1 MEVLKKNVF
10 LTALFVLLMLF
21 TFGVAASAQTQAD
34 GVATVTASSLRM
46 RSEPN
51 TSCSTVMMLPRNTVV
66 AVVSSSDGWYGV
78 EYADKYGFVSAD
90 HVTYT
95 TSADALKT
103 YGIVLGSSVNVRAD
117 ASTSAAKVMTVYKN
131 GTVIVKGFKNGWYNI
146 SIAGKSGY
154 VRSDYIALTNSNA
167 ATASSAAATPATTAS
182 SNGKIYSLNGATV
195 DDLIAYA
202 KSFLGTPYAYGGSSS
217 NGFDCSGFTSYVFK
231 HFGISLPHS
240 ATGQLS
246 YGVAVNDR
254 SQLQVGDLVF
264 FRDTNYSTKAASH
277 VGIYIGNSQF
287 IHASSSV
294 SGKYVRVNSL
304 NESYHSSVY
313 TVGRHLIG

>member
-1 MEVLKKNVF
+1 MKYVKKNIIM
-10 LTALFVLLMLF
+10 TALFVLLLLF
-21 TFGVAASAQTQAD
+21 TFGVAAFAETQAS
-34 GVATVTASSLRM
+34 GVATVTASSLRL

-51 TSCSTVMMLPRNTVV
+51 TSCSTVMMLPRNTVL
-66 AVVSSSDGWYGV
+66 AVVSDSQGWYGV
-78 EYADKYGFVSAD
+78 EYDGKSGFVSAD
-90 HVTYT
+90 HVTYAAST
-95 TSADALKT
+95 DTIKT
-103 YGIVLGSSVNVRAD
+103 YGVVVGSSVNVRND

-131 GTVIVKGFKNGWYNI
+131 GTVSVKGFKNGWYNI
-146 SIAGKSGY
+146 SVGGKSGY
-154 VRSDYIALTNSNA
+154 IRSDYLALGTSA
-167 ATASSAAATPATTAS
+167 ASAASSTPATTAS
-182 SNGKIYSLNGATV
+182 SNGKLYSLNGATV

-202 KSFLGTPYAYGGSSS
+202 NTFLGTPYAYGGSSS
-217 NGFDCSGFTSYVFK
+217 KGFDCSGFTSYVFK

-264 FRDTNYSTKAASH
+264 FRDTHYSTKAASH

>member
-1 MEVLKKNVF
+1 MKYLKKNIIV
-10 LTALFVLLMLF
+10 TVLFVLLLLF
-21 TFGVAASAQTQAD
+21 TFGVAAFAQTQAS
-34 GVATVTASSLRM
+34 GIATVTASSLRL
-46 RSEPN
+46 RSQPN
-51 TSCSTVMMLPRNTVV
+51 TSCSTVMMLPRNTVL
-66 AVVSSSDGWYGV
+66 AVVSSTDGWYGV
-78 EYADKYGFVSAD
+78 SYNGNSGFVSAD
-90 HVTYT
+90 HVTYATSST
-95 TSADALKT
+95 TLSVS
-103 YGIVLGSSVNVRAD
+103 GVVLGSSVNVRSD

-131 GTVIVKGFKNGWYNI
+131 GTVDIKGFKNGWYNI
-146 SIAGKSGY
+146 SVAGKSGY
-154 VRSDYIALTNSNA
+154 VRSDYIALGASA
-167 ATASSAAATPATTAS
+167 ASSVSSAPATTAS
-182 SNGKIYSLNGATV
+182 SNGKTYSLNDATV

-202 KSFLGTPYAYGGSSS
+202 KSFLGTPYAYGDSSS
-217 NGFDCSGFTSYVFK
+217 KGFDCSGFTSYVFK

-264 FRDTNYSTKAASH
+264 FRDTHYSTKAASH

-313 TVGRHLIG
+313 TVGRHVIG

>member
-1 MEVLKKNVF
+1 MKLLKKNII
-10 LTALFVLLMLF
+10 LTVLFVLLMLF
-21 TFGVAASAQTQAD
+21 TFGVAASAQTQAS
-34 GVATVTASSLRM
+34 GVATVTASSLRL
-46 RSEPN
+46 RSQPN

-66 AVVSSSDGWYGV
+66 AVVSSSNGWYGV
-78 EYADKYGFVSAD
+78 EYGGKSGYVSGD
-90 HVTYT
+90 HVTYAASSDT
-95 TSADALKT
+95 IRT
-103 YGIVLGSSVNVRAD
+103 YGVVLGSSVNVRSD
-117 ASTSAAKVMTVYKN
+117 ASTSASKVMTVYKN
-131 GTVIVKGFKNGWYNI
+131 GTVIIKGFKSGWYNI

-154 VRSDYIALTNSNA
+154 VRSDYIALTNAKSDPV
-167 ATASSAAATPATTAS
+167 SSAASIPATTAS
-182 SNGKIYSLNGATV
+182 SNGKTYSLNGATA

-202 KSFLGTPYAYGGSSS
+202 KTFLGTPYAYGGSSS
-217 NGFDCSGFTSYVFK
+217 KGFDCSGFTSYVFS

-246 YGVAVNDR
+246 FGIAVNDR